1 MKEILEKNVEE
12 LSINQNAINTLE
24 ENNINTVCDICK
36 NSRIELTGMGLSN
49 SQINEITVFL
59 QLQGLDLKPNH
70 AQKNIILDK
79 CLARR

>member
-1 MKEILEKNVEE
+1 MKEILEKNVVE

-24 ENNINTVCDICK
+24 QNNINTVYDICK
-36 NSRIELTGMGLSN
+36 NSRMELTSMGLSN
-49 SQINEITVFL
+49 SQVNEISVFL

-79 CLARR
+79 CLKK